1 MTASVSSTTSSSN
14 HQLNHAKGAHGKAAD
29 AGAGDFDELFA
40 SLQLLV
46 SGQDSAADGGK
57 TLPLAADAAA
67 RLRRVPL
74 GPTVDII
81 TTGEAPPDED
91 AVISYAREQGV
102 DEQMLALLAQYQ
114 GPPVVVRPPD
124 GLTTEAEATA
134 GVSGATALTLDRL
147 AARLDALTARGG
159 EVAAPRVAT
168 ETKPEQPKAGGDAQ
182 ALLQTLR
189 SATQGATGAAPA
201 VQSGLRELPTP
212 RHADGKAERPDG
224 QTPGVAATVDA
235 APTEAAPLPR
245 VVEARA
251 ALEVLAQRREGL
263 ERALNGAEPRV
274 AQPDASESTTPEDL
288 ATATTGDVRS
298 LTVVVDDAK
307 PAAPEAPAA
316 KTSAAESPEEAHQ
329 RRAEQYQQLSDRLA
343 EAVGRRLAGEIARG
357 AWQVSLQLSP
367 AHLGKID
374 VRIGMTDDGI
384 EATFAPEQVQT
395 QEMITQ
401 SMARL
406 KDALEQAG
414 VNVARLALD
423 AQQSNAQARQGGERR
438 PQGRAEDRGATGIET
453 ADLRP
458 AAERVLTARSAPGA
472 DDGRIDVVA

>member
-14 HQLNHAKGAHGKAAD
+14 HQVNHAKGAHGKAAD

-46 SGQDSAADGGK
+46 GSQDPAADSGK
-57 TLPLAADAAA
+57 SLPLAADAAA
-67 RLRRVPL
+67 RLKRVPL

-114 GPPVVVRPPD
+114 GQPVVVRPPD
-124 GLTTEAEATA
+124 AATPEDGASVGL
-134 GVSGATALTLDRL
+134 SGAGGTALDRI

-159 EVAAPRVAT
+159 EVAAVAADAQAV
-168 ETKPEQPKAGGDAQ
+168 QPKSGNETQ

-189 SATQGATGAAPA
+189 SATQSAMGAAPGL
-201 VQSGLRELPTP
+201 QNGLRELATP
-212 RHADGKAERPDG
+212 RHADGKAERRDG
-224 QTPGVAATVDA
+224 QTLGVQATVGA
-235 APTEAAPLPR
+235 APTEAAPLSR

-251 ALEVLAQRREGL
+251 ALEVLAQRRDGL
-263 ERALNGAEPRV
+263 ERASSGVEPRAALPEAV
-274 AQPDASESTTPEDL
+274 ESAAIDDL
-288 ATATTGDVRS
+288 ATATVGDAPGV
-298 LTVVVDDAK
+298 TVVVDDAK
-307 PAAPEAPAA
+307 PAAPDAPAA
-316 KTSAAESPEEAHQ
+316 KTTAAESPEEAHQ

-438 PQGRAEDRGATGIET
+438 PQGRAEDRGATGVET

-458 AAERVLTARSAPGA
+458 AAERVITARSAPVA